1 MNFASKRV
9 STVSRLGRRRA
20 LSALTAFVSATA
32 VAGLAALHSPSI
44 HAQAWPTKTVRIV
57 VPFSTGGTADTLA
70 RIIAQQLTKQLGE
83 SFVVDNKPGAGA
95 TIGTAEVARLPA
107 DGYTALV
114 HTTTFTISQHVYPNL
129 AYDGQKDFVPIGLL
143 MTTPLILITGPGS
156 EIKTVADYIR
166 AAKAKPGQI
175 SFSSSGSGSTPHLA
189 FEMLKQTAG
198 IDLLHVPYKGG
209 GEAITAVIAGNTHS
223 YFAAPIEVSALIK
236 SGKLVALGLDL
247 REAYAGT
254 LGHADAGR
262 SGRRELRAHS
272 LHGAAGPQRHAAGHR
287 QQAFREPRARAA
299 GARGSRKN
307 RAERRRPGRHAGRGE
322 GSVHTLVSAV
332 GKRGEDREHQALTR
346 NYPNVDR
353 TAQVPIQHS
362 GKGS

>member
-1 MNFASKRV
+1 MRFFNKV
-9 STVSRLGRRRA
+9 GM
-20 LSALTAFVSATA
+20 
-32 VAGLAALHSPSI
+32 AALIVAVGVVSLHASSV
-44 HAQAWPTKTVRIV
+44 HAQAWPAKTVRIV

-129 AYDGQKDFVPIGLL
+129 PYDGQKDFVPIGLL

-156 EIKTVADYIR
+156 EMKTVADYIR

-236 SGKLVALGLDL
+236 SGKLVALGSTSAKRTPGLSDMPTL
-247 REAYAGT
+247 AEAGVSNFELIHYTALLVRSGTPPDIVNKLSENLVRALQAPEVREKIAQNGDVPAGT
-254 LGHADAGR
+254 LAEASDLFTR
-262 SGRRELRAHS
+262 SYPLW
-272 LHGAAGPQRHAAGHR
+272 
-287 QQAFREPRARAA
+287 
-299 GARGSRKN
+299 
-307 RAERRRPGRHAGRGE
+307 
-322 GSVHTLVSAV
+322 GSVV
-332 GKRGEDREHQALTR
+332 K
-346 NYPNVDR
+346 
-353 TAQVPIQHS
+353 TANIKP
-362 GKGS
+362 

>member
-20 LSALTAFVSATA
+20 VSALTAFVSATA
-32 VAGLAALHSPSI
+32 VAGLVALHSPSI
-44 HAQAWPTKTVRIV
+44 HAQAWPTKTVRVV

-129 AYDGQKDFVPIGLL
+129 TYDGQKDFVPIGLL

-236 SGKLVALGLDL
+236 SGKLVALGSTSAKRTPGLSDMPTL
-247 REAYAGT
+247 AEAGVANFELIHYTALLVRSGTPQDIVNKLSENLVRALQAPEVREKIAQNGDVPAGT
-254 LGHADAGR
+254 LAEAKDLFTR
-262 SGRRELRAHS
+262 SYPLW
-272 LHGAAGPQRHAAGHR
+272 
-287 QQAFREPRARAA
+287 
-299 GARGSRKN
+299 
-307 RAERRRPGRHAGRGE
+307 
-322 GSVHTLVSAV
+322 GSVV
-332 GKRGEDREHQALTR
+332 K
-346 NYPNVDR
+346 
-353 TAQVPIQHS
+353 TANIKP
-362 GKGS
+362 